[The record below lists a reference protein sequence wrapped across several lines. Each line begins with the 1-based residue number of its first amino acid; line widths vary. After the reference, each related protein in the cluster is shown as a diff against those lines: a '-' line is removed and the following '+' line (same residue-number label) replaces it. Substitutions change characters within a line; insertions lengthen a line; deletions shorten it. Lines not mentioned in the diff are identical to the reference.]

1 MALLDREF
9 ARLVYLGGK
18 GIGIGEVTLGMP
30 LDDREQEIL
39 AEIERQFYEDDPDLA
54 NAVRKIERPGRIDPR
69 LALVGVILGLI
80 SVGYFFT
87 RENGTLLA
95 LAGFALVVLSATTFI
110 HGIRVR
116 GWWGRGPDLPEG
128 GVLAKIIRSLRRP

>member
-1 MALLDREF
+1 
-9 ARLVYLGGK
+9 
-18 GIGIGEVTLGMP
+18 MP

-69 LALVGVILGLI
+69 LALLGVVIGLI
-80 SVGYFFT
+80 GVGFFFT

-95 LAGFALVVLSATTFI
+95 LAGFAIVVLSATAFV
-110 HGIRVR
+110 HGVRLR
-116 GWWGRGPDLPEG
+116 GWWGQGADVPEG
-128 GVLAKIIRSLRRP
+128 GVLAKIFRSLRRP